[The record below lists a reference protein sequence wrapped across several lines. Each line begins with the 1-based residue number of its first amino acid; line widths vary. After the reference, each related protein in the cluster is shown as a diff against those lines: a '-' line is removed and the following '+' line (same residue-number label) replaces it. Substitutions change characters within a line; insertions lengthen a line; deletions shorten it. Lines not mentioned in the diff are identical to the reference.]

1 MRGSAASDTG
11 GEDSEM
17 RSRRAAVLAAGCL
30 AVAAAPANTS
40 AISNPGPVAH
50 AACMRATIGGQSRC
64 IARGQYCARR
74 YQRDYRRYGF
84 SCSKRDSRGRYH
96 LT

>member
-1 MRGSAASDTG
+1 MAFVVACG
-11 GEDSEM
+11 GG
-17 RSRRAAVLAAGCL
+17 AAVAG
-30 AVAAAPANTS
+30 ASV
-40 AISNPGPVAH
+40 NPIAH
-50 AACMRATIGGQSRC
+50 AACKQARIGGQSKC

-84 SCSKRDSRGRYH
+84 SCSKVDRNGRYH

>member
-1 MRGSAASDTG
+1 MLRTHVLGWLLGAVIAIAAIGAAPTPAAASMAQ
-11 GEDSEM
+11 S
-17 RSRRAAVLAAGCL
+17 AC
-30 AVAAAPANTS
+30 TS
-40 AISNPGPVAH
+40 A
-50 AACMRATIGGQSRC
+50 RIGGQHKC

-84 SCSKRDSRGRYH
+84 SCSKRDYRGRYH